1 MQPEQIKDSLTHYQT
16 EAYTLRRQL
25 HQIPERGFQE
35 FKTQAFIM
43 NYLEGLGLKPEKI
56 IDTGVVAFIPGNGV
70 IHETIAF
77 RSDMDGLDG
86 TEDTGLDC
94 PSRHEGMMH
103 ACGHDG
109 HMTMLLIFAK
119 FLVEH
124 PGLIPRDI
132 LLVFQP
138 AEEGPGGAKPMVES
152 GVFDR
157 FDVSAI
163 FGTHLFPFI
172 KEGVVATAPG
182 PIIAMTS
189 EFYIDILGKS
199 GHAANPDQCVDAIVA
214 SADYISSLQKIISR
228 TLNPRAEALLSVGT
242 IEGGT
247 RMNVVADKVSLS
259 GTVRSFDEEIQREM
273 KTRMVEM
280 ARGIEIMYGCTIKIR
295 FDDMYPPVKNNPELY
310 EKVWPVLGEHK
321 QIFEKQMIA
330 EDFAMYGKKI
340 PALFMGLGIGNEEKG
355 FTNGLHSP
363 KFNFDEKVLLSGVE
377 AYCRIAMNEKAYKA

>member
-16 EAYTLRRQL
+16 EAHTLRCQL

-35 FKTQAFIM
+35 FKTQTFII
-43 NYLEGLGLKPEKI
+43 NYLEELGLKPEKI
-56 IDTGVVAFIPGNGV
+56 INTGVVVYIPGNGLFN
-70 IHETIAF
+70 ETIAF

-86 TEDTGLDC
+86 TEDTGLKY
-94 PSRHEGMMH
+94 PSRNEGMMH

-124 PGLIPRDI
+124 PGLIPRNI

-157 FDVSAI
+157 FGVEAI

-199 GHAANPDQCVDAIVA
+199 GHAANPDQCIDAIVA

-242 IEGGT
+242 IEGGS

-310 EKVWPVLGEHK
+310 EKVWPVLDEHK

-340 PALFMGLGIGNEEKG
+340 PALFMGLGTGNEEKG